1 MKKRIDTLNKR
12 NSITLIDDII
22 YSQVEDNKGNSLNLQ
37 MSMLVHNV
45 NVERKTIVTTANQIQ
60 MYPVILCIPGGGF
73 THCERNRILPEL
85 QFLAEE
91 GYIIAS
97 IDYRLSLQSKF
108 PAQIEDVNTAIRFL
122 KANAKKYHIDINKI
136 GVLGRS
142 AGGCLSLM
150 AGMNNKLW
158 NKGIEWNE
166 HSATVQAACSMYGIT
181 DISLWMKSEIES
193 QYFSNAKSIIETVG
207 GTYVGGSEKTIF
219 DKAINASPIQYINE
233 NMAPLLMLHGDL
245 DPIVPLNQSETFYKR
260 IEEMKLEDKVDY
272 YVVSKAG
279 HGSKEF
285 FQEEIREIILNH
297 FNKNLKVKE

>member
-166 HSATVQAACSMYGIT
+166 HSATVQAACSMYASLTAFKKPLEEKVAPAIPSTLTELFAIT
-181 DISLWMKSEIES
+181 ASLRSVKTLAAKTL
-193 QYFSNAKSIIETVG
+193 FS
-207 GTYVGGSEKTIF
+207 
-219 DKAINASPIQYINE
+219 
-233 NMAPLLMLHGDL
+233 
-245 DPIVPLNQSETFYKR
+245 
-260 IEEMKLEDKVDY
+260 
-272 YVVSKAG
+272 
-279 HGSKEF
+279 
-285 FQEEIREIILNH
+285 
-297 FNKNLKVKE
+297 